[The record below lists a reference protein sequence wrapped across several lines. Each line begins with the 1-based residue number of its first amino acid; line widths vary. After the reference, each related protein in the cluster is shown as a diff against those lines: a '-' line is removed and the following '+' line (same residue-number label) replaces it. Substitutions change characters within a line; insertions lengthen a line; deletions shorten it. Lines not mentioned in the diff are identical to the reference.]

1 MLTPFNPNF
10 FPKTLTSTNAAS
22 HYVRHKC
29 RMGPLRLLYFCLS
42 VSLSFSHFPSFPLF
56 LSLSLSF
63 SFFSFTSSPSLSL
76 SLSLLYVCLSLS
88 LSFFFCLSLFFL
100 SHWYY
105 GPKLARPFSHNPVIA
120 GPETNDH
127 IWAGILCHKLIP
139 ADKISFSENP
149 ESARLKVWNL
159 TYVIYFGKIEN

>member
-1 MLTPFNPNF
+1 MTARLVAFFERGLIIYHFFLNFAMLTPFNPNF

-42 VSLSFSHFPSFPLF
+42 VSLSYSHFPSFPFF

-76 SLSLLYVCLSLS
+76 SLCHCCMSVCLSVSRSFSVS
-88 LSFFFCLSLFFL
+88 LSFFSLIDTMVQ
-100 SHWYY
+100 SWP
-105 GPKLARPFSHNPVIA
+105 GPSPIIQSLRGRKLTITFE
-120 GPETNDH
+120 PE
-127 IWAGILCHKLIP
+127 
-139 ADKISFSENP
+139 F
-149 ESARLKVWNL
+149 
-159 TYVIYFGKIEN
+159 